1 MKQYEELSGGVQI
14 QPYDL
19 AFLSLSAR
27 EGIMQLASFV
37 ANGNRFVIISGLEI
51 KGNVLTDGV
60 ILYDNE
66 PVQVVGIAD
75 LTGKNTNSIYISI
88 YTRSTLPKK
97 VFGGD
102 GKMTQEPYVNTYGA
116 ATFSAIGLGMSLSKI
131 KRVDNVL
138 AQLLSTQLANY
149 FASNAAVQAKQDKMN
164 TFTISPMY
172 NTPFHGVLNSPLSIK
187 MYGGQMAQIGGFFGA
202 SGMSM
207 QAICYFG
214 SSVSPDKEIHIP
226 VYGVDAGASASSMK
240 VRIGAVLLSPTGNL
254 FISESFSS
262 YNTEYD
268 IYVNPTTYIL

>member
-19 AFLSLSAR
+19 AFLSTLAR

-37 ANGNRFVIISGLEI
+37 ANGSRFVIMSGLEI

-149 FASNAAVQAKQDKMN
+149 FASNAAVQSKQDKMN
-164 TFTISPMY
+164 TLKITPMY
-172 NTPFHGVLNSPLSIK
+172 NTPFHGVLNSPLSVK
-187 MYGGQMAQIGGFFGA
+187 MYGSQMAQIGGFFGA
-202 SGMSM
+202 SGMSA
-207 QAICYFG
+207 QSICYFG

-226 VYGVDAGASASSMK
+226 V
-240 VRIGAVLLSPTGNL
+240 
-254 FISESFSS
+254 
-262 YNTEYD
+262 
-268 IYVNPTTYIL
+268 